1 MAADQIRPGHPSR
14 RAFLG
19 RALRLGAGLGAV
31 PLVAACAAG
40 REASSSP
47 ATPASAPAAARPAAP
62 TSAPGARAPR
72 EVVFATSAGGS
83 AMGLITAVVQ
93 RHGFDERHGVRLDL
107 KPFDPADA
115 EKALMIGS
123 VEVGFFVPISWAHV
137 NLEDQAVAFLLPLYT
152 NHGALLVRTDSP
164 YQTVADLRGKPVATL
179 GHISGLYTS
188 MQVLM
193 RKMGMD
199 WERDFELVS
208 GPAPAVIAAMERG
221 DVEAGLPFEPNTS
234 ALLASGKYRELMNPN
249 ETWLQ
254 MMGSPLF
261 MVGLAAKQTWID
273 ENRDTAR
280 AVKAAI
286 LDATRYL
293 RERPEVFEE
302 ERELLGIQSDA
313 HLALVKQ
320 RMGRIFMPEQD
331 PAMVRSIDE
340 IINQA
345 VELGIVA
352 EKPRRDIFVTV

>member
-1 MAADQIRPGHPSR
+1 MATNRTRSARASR
-14 RAFLG
+14 RAFLEG
-19 RALRLGAGLGAV
+19 ALRVGAGLGAA
-31 PLVAACAAG
+31 PLVAACSTASRDTANAPVATAAPAAG
-40 REASSSP
+40 A
-47 ATPASAPAAARPAAP
+47 APASAPSARPV
-62 TSAPGARAPR
+62 RD
-72 EVVFATSAGGS
+72 VIFATSAGGS
-83 AMGLITAVVQ
+83 AMGLITAVVK
-93 RHGFDERHGVRLDL
+93 RHGFDERHGVNLDL

-115 EKALMIGS
+115 EKAVLIGS

-137 NLEDQAVAFLLPLYT
+137 NLEDQAVSFLLPLYT
-152 NHGALLVRTDSP
+152 NHGALLVRTEAP
-164 YQTVADLRGKPVATL
+164 YQTIADLRGKPVATL
-179 GHISGLYTS
+179 GQISGLYTS
-188 MQVLM
+188 MQVLV
-193 RKMGMD
+193 RKLGMD

-208 GPAPAVIAAMERG
+208 GPAPAVVAAMERG

-234 ALLASGKYRELMNPN
+234 ALLASGKYRELLNPN

-254 MMGSPLF
+254 LMGSPLF
-261 MVGLAAKQTWID
+261 MVGLAAKQSWID

-293 RERPEVFEE
+293 RERPEVFDE
-302 ERELLGIQSDA
+302 ERELLGIQSEA

-320 RMGRIFMPEQD
+320 RMGRIFLPEQD

-352 EKPRRDIFVTV
+352 EKPRRDLFATV

>member
-1 MAADQIRPGHPSR
+1 MATDRQHSDRASR
-14 RAFLG
+14 RAFLE
-19 RALRLGAGLGAV
+19 RALRVGAGLGAA
-31 PLVAACAAG
+31 PLVAACSSVSRDAPKPPAAT
-40 REASSSP
+40 AAP
-47 ATPASAPAAARPAAP
+47 AAAAAPASAPTARP
-62 TSAPGARAPR
+62 PR
-72 EVVFATSAGGS
+72 DVIFATSAGGS
-83 AMGLITAVVQ
+83 AMGLITAVVK
-93 RHGFDERHGVRLDL
+93 RHGFDERYGVNLDL

-115 EKALMIGS
+115 EKAVLIGS
-123 VEVGFFVPISWAHV
+123 VEIGFFVPISWAHV
-137 NLEDQAVAFLLPLYT
+137 NLEDQAVSFLLPLYT
-152 NHGALLVRTDSP
+152 NHGALLVRTDST
-164 YQTVADLRGKPVATL
+164 YQSVADLRGKPIATL
-179 GHISGLYTS
+179 GQISGLYTS

-193 RKMGMD
+193 RKLGMD

-234 ALLASGKYRELMNPN
+234 GLLASGKYRELLNPN
-249 ETWLQ
+249 ATWQQ

-273 ENRDTAR
+273 ENRETAR

-286 LDATRYL
+286 LDGTRYL
-293 RERPEVFEE
+293 RERPEVFDE

-331 PAMVRSIDE
+331 AAMVRSIDE

-352 EKPRRDIFVTV
+352 EKPRRDLFAAV